1 VLVCSSTACISSHL
15 FVVVPADVRVLNIV
29 AVYEVV
35 GPVETPCPGVVE
47 PAKVV
52 KIEEAVETPCPGVV
66 EAVETPCPGV
76 VEPLDNPV

>member
-15 FVVVPADVRVLNIV
+15 FVVVPVDVRVLNIV

-35 GPVETPCPGVVE
+35 
-47 PAKVV
+47 
-52 KIEEAVETPCPGVV
+52 EAVETPCPGVV

-76 VEPLDNPV
+76 EEAVLTPCPGVVEPVDNPV